1 MTYELYYWPGI
12 QGRGEFIRLA
22 LEEAGARYVDVA
34 VLPRAKG
41 GGVPAILEVLEA
53 RNIQRPPFAPPILK
67 AGARFIAQTP
77 NILLYLGGRL
87 RLAPADEAGKLWT
100 HQLQLTILDFYLEIF
115 HTHHPLGDGYAY
127 EEQKAAAKRR
137 TKDFL
142 GAHAEVS
149 RLLRARPRT

>member
-1 MTYELYYWPGI
+1 MMYQLYYWPGI

-77 NILLYLGGRL
+77 TILLYLGGRL
-87 RLAPADEAGKLWT
+87 RLAPADGAGTLSTAPW
-100 HQLQLTILDFYLEIF
+100 Q
-115 HTHHPLGDGYAY
+115 
-127 EEQKAAAKRR
+127 R
-137 TKDFL
+137 TL
-142 GAHAEVS
+142 
-149 RLLRARPRT
+149 